1 MTYFEP
7 EVIGGNALL
16 LLPDPPP
23 WLFGILQSSMWMA
36 WVRAVAGRLGT
47 GLRISPDLT
56 YSAFPW
62 PDLTEQREERIAAAA
77 QGVLAA
83 REQYPNSSLADL
95 YDPLAMPVELTEAH
109 RKLDKVVDAAYGR
122 HRHSGDET
130 RLPVLLRRYTELTGG
145 DLTLFD
151 NDPEAID

>member
-1 MTYFEP
+1 
-7 EVIGGNALL
+7 
-16 LLPDPPP
+16 
-23 WLFGILQSSMWMA
+23 
-36 WVRAVAGRLGT
+36 VRTVVGRLKSD
-47 GLRISPDLT
+47 LRIAPDIA

-62 PDLTEQREERIAAAA
+62 PDLTESRKERIAAAA

-83 REQYPNSSLADL
+83 RDQHPDSSLADL
-95 YDPLAMPVELTEAH
+95 YDPLAMPAELTEAH
-109 RKLDKVVDAAYGR
+109 RKLDKAVDAAYGR

-130 RLPVLLRRYTELTGG
+130 RLPVLLRRYVELTGG